1 MTRTPASETRL
12 KRLGLDCD
20 EFSRPRREKQVIQ
33 NAIWTRTTAL
43 MFTTG
48 LAVIRFVSTDVR
60 TNTNGS
66 VSSVNVRGRCH
77 RGIGRVDRWAPI
89 SKMVIARLEVD
100 EHILGSGDLGV
111 AVQPRRGSPS

>member
-1 MTRTPASETRL
+1 M

-77 RGIGRVDRWAPI
+77 RRIGRIDGGTPSAE
-89 SKMVIARLEVD
+89 MVIVRRMVD
-100 EHILGSGDLGV
+100 EHILRFGDSGV
-111 AVQPRRGSPS
+111 AVEPRRGLPFS